1 MFEKSDTDTHVC
13 GIDNDDKEMRYGCF
27 VVISTRREN
36 EEEEKDLFH
45 FSGQESENVLQDGEK
60 N

>member
-1 MFEKSDTDTHVC
+1 MFDNSDNDTHVC
-13 GIDNDDKEMRYGCF
+13 GIDNDDKQLRYGCF
-27 VVISTRREN
+27 VVILTTGQN

>member
-1 MFEKSDTDTHVC
+1 MFDKSDTDTHVC

-27 VVISTRREN
+27 VVISKIGQN